1 MSGDDQIKGWR
12 DYRKLL
18 PTAQLN
24 DLLHR
29 SDDSGWVTTRE
40 LLAQMGWTNL
50 NRVVVIT
57 GDTLGRGTVYVLL
70 PDETVADLSSEYGT
84 YETCSVQEF
93 ADWDVQYAE
102 PLWDAVVWLRYHMR
116 HMREC
121 TRALRTSDE
130 PKWRAL
136 KAFVESEGFDP
147 DESVVAELGPDQ
159 FEEIGEFVAK
169 DRRRFIFEIPY
180 KEAVISRWDE
190 EPPDFDRYPQSYR
203 SYDFACWL
211 LDAAEGVTSN
221 WIFTRPY
228 DWWARIKPGW
238 NPPFGR
244 PTFDTAEKAALMAMN
259 EDVVR
264 VASIRQLHETKR
276 EITLEVDDDPSGQFP
291 MTVVCEQMPNG
302 RWRQVRAS

>member
-1 MSGDDQIKGWR
+1 MSGDDQVKGWR
-12 DYRKLL
+12 DYRRLL

-24 DLLHR
+24 DLLRR
-29 SDDSGWVTTRE
+29 SDDSGWVATRE

-57 GDTLGRGTVYVLL
+57 GDTLGRGIVYVLL
-70 PDETVADLSSEYGT
+70 PDETVACLSSEYRT

-102 PLWDAVVWLRYHMR
+102 PLWDAVVWLRYQMR
-116 HMREC
+116 HLREC
-121 TRALRTSDE
+121 TRALRASNE

-147 DESVVAELGPDQ
+147 GESVVAELGPDQ

-190 EPPDFDRYPQSYR
+190 EPPISIVPRRVTDHTTLPVGSWMLPKVRRPTGSSRGPTIGGTGSSRVGILR
-203 SYDFACWL
+203 S
-211 LDAAEGVTSN
+211 E
-221 WIFTRPY
+221 
-228 DWWARIKPGW
+228 
-238 NPPFGR
+238 GR
-244 PTFDTAEKAALMAMN
+244 PS
-259 EDVVR
+259 R
-264 VASIRQLHETKR
+264 RPKR
-276 EITLEVDDDPSGQFP
+276 LP
-291 MTVVCEQMPNG
+291 
-302 RWRQVRAS
+302 